1 MTSYLTKRLLLM
13 AVTLSVICFT
23 GYAMMRLAPGS
34 PAKSNI
40 FGADTSGMAMT
51 EGRELVRNKD
61 LENKLHLDKSIPA
74 GFLAWIKNAV
84 TGGGLG
90 ESAVVEPGRDVW
102 EVLKPRLKVTLA
114 LNIPALILTWLAAVP
129 LGMVMAAHEGSP
141 GEEGGKLLLFLLY
154 SLPGMWAALMLQAFF
169 CDGGVWEI
177 FPLRGLKAADT
188 DNMNTF
194 RAALEYIRAWF
205 LPVIALS
212 YTSIAVLSIYI
223 KSGMAEIM
231 RQDYI
236 RTARAKGVSHNDII
250 WKHGF
255 RNELIPMLT
264 LASGMLPGL
273 AAGSV
278 MVEYVFGIPGMGSLA
293 LTALSSRDYPLQ
305 MGIFV
310 LTGVLTLAGI
320 MITDILY
327 TWADPRIS
335 FDSKNH

>member
-1 MTSYLTKRLLLM
+1 MTSYLAKRLLLM
-13 AVTLSVICFT
+13 LITLGIICFT

-34 PAKSNI
+34 PARSNI
-40 FGADTSGMAMT
+40 FGAETSGMAMT
-51 EGRELVRNKD
+51 EGKELVRNKN
-61 LENKLHLDKSIPA
+61 LESKLHLDKSIMT
-74 GFLAWIKNAV
+74 GFYAWIKDIL
-84 TGGGLG
+84 TGRGLG
-90 ESAVVEPGRDVW
+90 ESAIVEPGRDVW
-102 EVLKPRLKVTLA
+102 EVLKPRLQVTLS
-114 LNIPALILTWLAAVP
+114 LNIPALIITWIIAIP
-129 LGMVMAAHEGSP
+129 LGMTMTVHEGSW
-141 GEEGGKLLLFLLY
+141 GEEVGKLMLFLLY
-154 SLPGMWAALMLQAFF
+154 SLPGMWVALMLQALF
-169 CDGGVWEI
+169 CDGGVWEL
-177 FPLRGLKAADT
+177 FPLRGLESGDT
-188 DNMNTF
+188 GRMNTF
-194 RAALEYIRAWF
+194 RAAWKYIRAWF

-212 YTSIAVLSIYI
+212 YSSIAVLSIYI
-223 KSGMAEIM
+223 KSGMGEIM

-236 RTARAKGVSHNDII
+236 RTARAKGVQNEDLF

-255 RNELIPMLT
+255 RNELIPLLT